1 MIGNLLLT
9 LLNPC
14 EFPRPPPC
22 VSTVP
27 FSLIG
32 FDNVCDV
39 HAALKTGP
47 ALPFAP
53 GSQKE
58 RMVIRRYVFWFV
70 ALGVA
75 GYLGQLQGWL
85 VEAGT
90 ITGGTAVTLGGVD
103 SFANTVQSYLKGNVG
118 KMLAMILAIAGIAMV
133 VAGKMALGISG
144 LGSGIAIAFIP
155 NIIGDA
161 FDATAADPIGGMTS
175 FVPWAAGDGVLNLL
189 AQAGFVLL
197 WPVVPVMKYGQDP
210 VVLAMV
216 GLVFALRP
224 TWVYAGARSVA
235 GRMEA
240 FGHRAW
246 RRGVPCRVG

>member
-1 MIGNLLLT
+1 M
-9 LLNPC
+9 
-14 EFPRPPPC
+14 
-22 VSTVP
+22 
-27 FSLIG
+27 
-32 FDNVCDV
+32 
-39 HAALKTGP
+39 
-47 ALPFAP
+47 
-53 GSQKE
+53 
-58 RMVIRRYVFWFV
+58 IRRYVFWFV
-70 ALGVA
+70 ALGLM

-85 VEAGT
+85 LEAGT

-118 KMLAMILAIAGIAMV
+118 KMLAMVLAIAGIAMV

-144 LGSGIAIAFIP
+144 LGSGIAIAFVP

-161 FDATAADPIGGMTS
+161 FDATAADPIGGVAS

-224 TWVYAGARSVA
+224 TWVHAGARSTTRRIGA
-235 GRMEA
+235 LGQ
-240 FGHRAW
+240 RAW
-246 RRGVPCRVG
+246 RQGVLCRVG